1 MTEKTRG
8 RPTVGAERNGVL
20 RILVKAIVQKDY
32 DGNLTATARALN
44 LSTSALSGFV
54 SGSRGAGP
62 KLMDALVVYLR
73 RTQDQILASG
83 GDLATLRQGA
93 PATTST
99 TGAPV
104 AIQFGKLPNWPELLA
119 TAQTIL
125 PTCPAWVWEK
135 LATSVL
141 WFDGPITAASVA
153 ACANVVLNHAA
164 PPVKKS

>member
-1 MTEKTRG
+1 
-8 RPTVGAERNGVL
+8 
-20 RILVKAIVQKDY
+20 
-32 DGNLTATARALN
+32 
-44 LSTSALSGFV
+44 
-54 SGSRGAGP
+54 
-62 KLMDALVVYLR
+62 MDALVVYLR